1 MNENSLEQRLREDGR
16 QSKKEMPDIVRATI
30 DRTLANLSELHDAP
44 ESRNQDVSPAKSR
57 RLLKL
62 LSWRIAVYT
71 SIAGLLIVLIVGTV
85 PAVAK
90 ALSRIPIL
98 NSILHLQGD
107 TGLKQASEKGV
118 TTEINQSVANNGVI
132 VKITDV
138 LYDGSRLSI
147 GYVTESLDGE
157 RAPSD
162 MTFSVSV
169 DGQVI
174 QSNRSGIGSEIGHT
188 FAGVIQFITEKEFP
202 ETIRL
207 NLDIT
212 HIGNQDGR
220 WNFEFPVTKLNG
232 SSGVQTYLPMKSKTA
247 SPITLTIKKVGFTPS
262 ATVLDTEMIRP
273 KSSYGS
279 YPNVSFHLIDD
290 RGMIMKHLSASGYG
304 DANGSNEIVR
314 QTSLYE
320 PMDHHPNS
328 IRILPYTRPS
338 TKIPEMHK
346 WRVVPDHKPTNENPI
361 IIEPGGSDLF
371 RLVITKLDFTS
382 EATTVAY
389 RMENNPDI
397 FSQNLYM
404 EDETGNERLGKSKI
418 KYIDPTHYE
427 FESVYPPYD
436 PKKQITFVYSYGDVN
451 VITFDELEMS
461 IPIR

>member
-16 QSKKEMPDIVRATI
+16 QSKKEIPDIVRETI
-30 DRTLANLSELHDAP
+30 DRTLANLSEAP
-44 ESRNQDVSPAKSR
+44 DVPVTSSQDVSSVPGR
-57 RLLKL
+57 RLLKRL
-62 LSWRIAVYT
+62 MWRMAIYT
-71 SIAGLLIVLIVGTV
+71 SIAGLLIILIVGTV
-85 PAVAK
+85 PAMAK

-118 TTEINQSVANNGVI
+118 TTEINQSIANNGVI

-147 GYVTESLDGE
+147 GYVTESLDGD

-162 MTFSVSV
+162 MTFSISV

-188 FAGVIQFITEKEFP
+188 FVGIIQLITEKEFP

-212 HIGNQDGR
+212 HIGNQDGS

-232 SSGVQTYLPMKSKTA
+232 SSGVKTYLPMVSKTA
-247 SPITLTIKKVGFTPS
+247 SPITLMIKKVGFTPS
-262 ATVLDTEMIRP
+262 ATVLGTEIFRP

-279 YPNVSFHLIDD
+279 YQNVSFHLIDNK
-290 RGMIMKHLSASGYG
+290 GMIMKHLSASGYG
-304 DANGSNEIVR
+304 DVNGSNEIVR

-320 PMDHHPNS
+320 PMDHLPDS
-328 IRILPYTRPS
+328 IRILPYIRPS

-346 WRVVPDHKPTNENPI
+346 WRVVLDHKPTNENPI
-361 IIEPGGSDLF
+361 IIEPGGSELF
-371 RLVITKLDFTS
+371 RLVITKIDFTN
-382 EATTVAY
+382 EATTVTY

-404 EDETGNERLGKSKI
+404 EDETGNESLGKSKV
-418 KYIDPTHYE
+418 KYIDSTHYE